1 MDLGKGFSP
10 SGDLYI
16 FPENAAF
23 NNNNNNLNSIS
34 VKGKDIAEMRPLHV
48 EKKKQ
53 LYGKQKYSCSSIP
66 LLSFS
71 RELHHHGASIC
82 MLMLSEHT

>member
-23 NNNNNNLNSIS
+23 NNDKIFNSIS
-34 VKGKDIAEMRPLHV
+34 IKGKEIAEMRPLHV
-48 EKKKQ
+48 EKKKNQ
-53 LYGKQKYSCSSIP
+53 VYGKQKYSCISIP

-71 RELHHHGASIC
+71 R
-82 MLMLSEHT
+82 